1 MYTLVERLK
10 PYELFAM
17 ETDRLRLSVLKRSCS
32 RMVTDY
38 IVRNR
43 QFHKKWSQTHD
54 ESYFTEKTQKDY
66 LRFDVSEYLNGRVVP
81 LYLTRRGEPGRI
93 LGRITF
99 FNFAYGGMMSCSV
112 GYHLDEE
119 ETGKGYMTEALTEAC
134 RMIMDVMHIH
144 RIEAFILP
152 DNEKSLAVIK
162 RCGFTH
168 EGRRVSYMH
177 INGKWEDH
185 EAFYLLAPLEKN

>member
-1 MYTLVERLK
+1 
-10 PYELFAM
+10 
-17 ETDRLRLSVLKRSCS
+17 
-32 RMVTDY
+32 MVTDY

-81 LYLTRRGEPGRI
+81 FYLTRRGEPGRI